1 MKNIA
6 LFQKEVNKKIKPWKI
21 MRSRKAYHL
30 TFQLMLCEPT
40 YIKSQIHGTDEF
52 VSLVNEKAKEIFNKA
67 PDWNNTKA
75 IFFFVE
81 V

>member
-1 MKNIA
+1 
-6 LFQKEVNKKIKPWKI
+6 
-21 MRSRKAYHL
+21 
-30 TFQLMLCEPT
+30 MLCEPT
-40 YIKSQIHGTDEF
+40 YIKSQIRGTDEF
-52 VSLVNEKAKEIFNKA
+52 VDLVNEKAKEYLGKA